1 MLVHPSIRRKV
12 AVLYISFVS
21 FFFYDPKLQFYSMTI
36 SVLRDLRFEGQQSY
50 RKWPS
55 SLIIKLFT
63 IHFNCIITVG
73 LSNLG
78 IIST

>member
-1 MLVHPSIRRKV
+1 MLVYPSIRRKV

-21 FFFYDPKLQFYSMTI
+21 FFYDPKLQFYPMTI

-50 RKWPS
+50 RQWPS

>member
-1 MLVHPSIRRKV
+1 MLVHPNIRRKV

-21 FFFYDPKLQFYSMTI
+21 FFYDPKLQFYPMTI
-36 SVLRDLRFEGQQSY
+36 SVLRDLRFEEQQSY
-50 RKWPS
+50 RQWPS

>member
-1 MLVHPSIRRKV
+1 MLVHPNIRRKV

-21 FFFYDPKLQFYSMTI
+21 FFFYDPKLQFYPMTI

>member
-1 MLVHPSIRRKV
+1 MLVHPNIRRKV

-21 FFFYDPKLQFYSMTI
+21 FFFYDPKLQFYPMTI

-55 SLIIKLFT
+55 SLIT

>member
-21 FFFYDPKLQFYSMTI
+21 FFYDPKLQFYPMTI